1 VIGASDFCSIYG
13 DGHRP
18 SPLDTVGFM
27 TDSIEHVVIVGAG
40 ADRAFEVFVDELASW
55 WPPEY
60 SWSQDV
66 LEDIGIEP
74 HEGGLCFERG
84 PHGFRCDWG
93 RVLDWD
99 PPRRVVIAWQ
109 ISPRREPEP
118 NPAKASKVEVR
129 FEDDGADGTRVEL
142 EHRGFERHGEG
153 GAEYARMLGSAQGWP
168 LLLGRFVAACG

>member
-1 VIGASDFCSIYG
+1 MYG
-13 DGHRP
+13 GRQGG
-18 SPLDTVGFM
+18 SPPDTFPPV
-27 TDSIEHVVIVGAG
+27 TDSIQAEVTVQVT
-40 ADRAFEVFVDELASW
+40 DERAFEVFVDNFASW

-99 PPRRVVIAWQ
+99 PPRRLVIAWQ

-118 NPAKASKVEVR
+118 NPAKASEVEVQ
-129 FEDDGADGTRVEL
+129 FDADGEGGTSVRL
-142 EHRGFERHGEG
+142 EHRAFERHGDD
-153 GAEYARMLGSAQGWP
+153 ADEYARMLGSEQGWP
-168 LLLGRFVAACG
+168 WLLDRFAAACAEAAGG

>member
-1 VIGASDFCSIYG
+1 
-13 DGHRP
+13 
-18 SPLDTVGFM
+18 M
-27 TDSIEHVVIVGAG
+27 TDRVNASVVVTVEPEE
-40 ADRAFEVFVDELASW
+40 AFDLFARRLAAW

-93 RVLDWD
+93 RVLAWD
-99 PPRRVVIAWQ
+99 PPRRLLIAWQ

-118 NPAKASKVEVR
+118 NPAKASEVEVR
-129 FEDDGADGTRVEL
+129 FEGDGDGGTTVAV
-142 EHRGFERHGEG
+142 EHRAFERHGN
-153 GAEYARMLGSAQGWP
+153 GAKYAEMLGSPQGWP
-168 LLLGRFVAACG
+168 YILDRFAAAARAAS

>member
-1 VIGASDFCSIYG
+1 
-13 DGHRP
+13 
-18 SPLDTVGFM
+18 M
-27 TDSIEHVVIVGAG
+27 TDPVHAAVTVDVSGE
-40 ADRAFEVFVDELASW
+40 RAFEVFADNLASW

-99 PPRRVVIAWQ
+99 PPRRLVIAWQ

-118 NPAKASKVEVR
+118 NPAKASEVDVR
-129 FEDDGADGTRVEL
+129 FEDNGDGGTRVRL
-142 EHRGFERHGEG
+142 EHRAFERHGDDG
-153 GAEYARMLGSAQGWP
+153 GEYARMLGSAHGWP
-168 LLLGRFVAACG
+168 LLLDRFAAACSEAAGA